1 MASVYKQSPASPKQA
16 ARRRAPVDKLM
27 EPALFKALAEPTRAK
42 LLGCLIKCSRPCSV
56 TEIAECCEIDF
67 SVVARHLSMM
77 ARSGLLD
84 AQKEGRTVWYTARSA
99 ELAERF
105 RAIAAAIEEWKSS
118 DCCDDD
124 SCCGDNCCG

>member
-1 MASVYKQSPASPKQA
+1 
-16 ARRRAPVDKLM
+16 M
-27 EPALFKALAEPTRAK
+27 EPELFKALAEPTRAK

-77 ARSGLLD
+77 ARAGVLD
-84 AQKEGRTVWYTARSA
+84 SQKEGRTVWYTARSS

-105 RAIAAAIEEWKSS
+105 RAIAGAIDEWNTN
-118 DCCDDD
+118 D
-124 SCCGDNCCG
+124 CCGDDCCG

>member
-1 MASVYKQSPASPKQA
+1 MASLNKQSPASPKQA
-16 ARRRAPVDKLM
+16 ARRRASVDKLM
-27 EPALFKALAEPTRAK
+27 EPELFKALAEPTRAK

-77 ARSGLLD
+77 ARAGVLD
-84 AQKEGRTVWYTARSA
+84 SQKEGRTVWYTARSS

-105 RAIAAAIEEWKSS
+105 RAIAGAIDEWNIN
-118 DCCDDD
+118 D
-124 SCCGDNCCG
+124 CCGDDCCG

>member
-1 MASVYKQSPASPKQA
+1 MASVYKQSPSSPKQA

-27 EPALFKALAEPTRAK
+27 DPELFKALAEPTRAK

-56 TEIAECCEIDF
+56 TEIAECCDIDF

-77 ARSGLLD
+77 ARSGVVD
-84 AQKEGRTVWYTARSA
+84 AKKEGRTVWYTARSVD
-99 ELAERF
+99 LAERF

-118 DCCDDD
+118 DCCSTDG
-124 SCCGDNCCG
+124 SCC